1 MVGVQKVTN
10 PLPSEGGADPEPPGT
25 ARANAPRSVRTLGRA
40 VSLRDLED
48 LVTESGL
55 IAKSQATWAWDG
67 FDRAI
72 HLTVAAQLGAPLGAQ
87 QLSEMVASL
96 NLARDINR
104 KLTAA
109 DYAPVPV
116 QLAANVTVDPRA
128 EDPAAV
134 VTAVRT
140 AALMA
145 LSFDAVSLGRPLHV
159 SDVIAV
165 LASVPLVLGV
175 DVDLFGFL
183 PTSAMTPAELDRRG
197 VTRRADGSVAPVQG
211 NLRFFPARP
220 GGGPGRTH
228 PAELPVIVNASR
240 DVVVIE
246 GPPA

>member
-1 MVGVQKVTN
+1 M
-10 PLPSEGGADPEPPGT
+10 
-25 ARANAPRSVRTLGRA
+25 
-40 VSLRDLED
+40 
-48 LVTESGL
+48 
-55 IAKSQATWAWDG
+55 
-67 FDRAI
+67 
-72 HLTVAAQLGAPLGAQ
+72 
-87 QLSEMVASL
+87 
-96 NLARDINR
+96 
-104 KLTAA
+104 
-109 DYAPVPV
+109 
-116 QLAANVTVDPRA
+116 
-128 EDPAAV
+128 
-134 VTAVRT
+134 
-140 AALMA
+140 
-145 LSFDAVSLGRPLHV
+145 
-159 SDVIAV
+159 